1 MHDHNHDHDHPDGH
15 PTLPDQDAPLT
26 EHQRL
31 ETAVRELLIEKGL
44 ITADEVRRV
53 VEVIDSQTPA
63 LGARVV
69 ARAWVDPAYKARL
82 LANGTEAVKELGIDM
97 GTTKLVVVE
106 NTPQVHNLI
115 VCTLCSCYPR
125 PVLGLPPDWYKS
137 SAYRSRAVREPRAVL
152 AEFGTVLPEGV
163 AVRVHDSTAEMR
175 YLVLP
180 MRPAGTDGLSEA
192 ELAERVTRDSMV
204 GVSLPLPPQPAAAS
218 SGI

>member
-1 MHDHNHDHDHPDGH
+1 MSDHHHDHDHPH
-15 PTLPDQDAPLT
+15 PTLPDQDVPPT
-26 EHQRL
+26 YHQCL
-31 ETAVRELLIEKGL
+31 EAAVRELLIGKGV

-53 VEVIDSQTPA
+53 VEVIDSQTPV

-82 LANGTEAVKELGIDM
+82 LADGPSAVRELGIDM

-106 NTPQVHNLI
+106 NTSEVHNLI

-137 SAYRSRAVREPRAVL
+137 KAYRARAVRAPRAVL

-180 MRPAGTDGLSEA
+180 LRPAGTEGLGEA
-192 ELAERVTRDSMV
+192 ELAEVVTRDSMV
-204 GVSLPLPPQPAAAS
+204 GVSLPLAARPL
-218 SGI
+218 